1 LNSKGYELNKIF
13 SSEFENIINIK
24 NKIEILEKIFNIQ
37 IKDKILNNKIYNKSK
52 RIEDEL
58 YLIQYSSKSI
68 FIIDKINDVQIV
80 FNLNENCK
88 QIYITSP
95 YLVRIFNY

>member
-1 LNSKGYELNKIF
+1 MNSKGYELNKIF

-88 QIYITSP
+88 KIYITSP